1 MTATITGTTIQAYK
15 KPDLIAVLLSGG
27 IDSTTSLYMAAQEA
41 ASHSAT
47 LHAISMDYG
56 QRHSKELE
64 YASRSCAALDIEQ
77 HIIDLSNVIPSTMLT
92 NDAIQVPDIGYGDI
106 EGVSP
111 TYVPYRNGLML
122 SAATAHLVGLLDK
135 VEPTTQA
142 PTVGHLYCG
151 IHADDA
157 AGFAYPDCTPEWFGS
172 QANAIFT
179 GTYGRVRLIAPLLW
193 MNKTQIIMAGD
204 DFGVPWEDTWSCYKG
219 EELHCGTCPTCKARR
234 EGFFDAEV
242 TDPTSYA
249 NAT

>member
-1 MTATITGTTIQAYK
+1 MTKPVVTGTTIRAYI
-15 KPDLIAVLLSGG
+15 KPDVIAVLLSGG
-27 IDSTTSLYMAAQEA
+27 VDSTTCLYMAAQA
-41 ASHSAT
+41 ASDHDAV
-47 LHAISMDYG
+47 LHAISFDYG

-64 YASRSCAALDIEQ
+64 FATRSCDSLDIEH

-122 SAATAHLVGLLDK
+122 SAATAHLIGLLDK
-135 VEPTTQA
+135 VEPATQNPA
-142 PTVGHLYCG
+142 VSHLYCG

-157 AGFAYPDCTPEWFGS
+157 ASFAYPDCTPEWFGS

-193 MNKTQIIMAGD
+193 MDKTQIVQTGE
-204 DFGVPWEDTWSCYKG
+204 DFGVPWKDTWSCYKG
-219 EELHCGTCPTCKARR
+219 GEEHCGVCPTCRSRR
-234 EGFFDAEV
+234 EGFVKAEV
-242 TDPTSYA
+242 EDPTSYA
-249 NAT
+249 E